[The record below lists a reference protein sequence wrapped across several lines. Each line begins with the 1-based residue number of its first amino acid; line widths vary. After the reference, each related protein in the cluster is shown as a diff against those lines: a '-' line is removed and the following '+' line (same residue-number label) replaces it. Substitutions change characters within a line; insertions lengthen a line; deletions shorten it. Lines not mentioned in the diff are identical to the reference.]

1 MIDIIVLY
9 ACAYQHPSSLIN
21 IKKHRT
27 VIDVQTQRG
36 GLDSIIITDNGHGI
50 SPSNLPLA
58 CTRFATSK
66 LVNVDD
72 LKSIRTFG
80 FRGEA
85 LASASMVGRVG
96 IVSRVRP
103 RVKKNDTDATNY
115 AEGGEESSDDEEEDT
130 AQHNNCAYKMQYK
143 DGAPNLQTNPN
154 CKPKPVSSW
163 TNFFDNILS
172 I

>member
-1 MIDIIVLY
+1 M
-9 ACAYQHPSSLIN
+9 
-21 IKKHRT
+21 
-27 VIDVQTQRG
+27 
-36 GLDSIIITDNGHGI
+36 
-50 SPSNLPLA
+50 
-58 CTRFATSK
+58 
-66 LVNVDD
+66 NVDD

-85 LASASMVGRVG
+85 LASASMVGRVS

-115 AEGGEESSDDEEEDT
+115 AEGGGESSDDDEEEDT

-154 CKPKPVSSW
+154 CKPKPVSIW
-163 TNFFDNILS
+163 TNFFDVILS

>member
-1 MIDIIVLY
+1 M
-9 ACAYQHPSSLIN
+9 
-21 IKKHRT
+21 
-27 VIDVQTQRG
+27 
-36 GLDSIIITDNGHGI
+36 
-50 SPSNLPLA
+50 
-58 CTRFATSK
+58 
-66 LVNVDD
+66 NVDD

-115 AEGGEESSDDEEEDT
+115 AEGGGVPSEDEEEEDT

-154 CKPKPVSSW
+154 CKPKPVSRCRGLISLMLFCQSELCKHLHSRYSLFSL
-163 TNFFDNILS
+163 TECRT
-172 I
+172 